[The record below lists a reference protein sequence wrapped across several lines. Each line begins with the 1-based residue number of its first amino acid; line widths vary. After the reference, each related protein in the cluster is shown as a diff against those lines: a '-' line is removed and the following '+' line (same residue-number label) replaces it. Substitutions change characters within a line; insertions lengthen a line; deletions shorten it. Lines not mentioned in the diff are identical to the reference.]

1 MLFIGLMS
9 GTSTDGVDA
18 VLCRIQNPTAVQVLQ
33 HYALPMAA
41 DLRTEIMALSQPGF
55 DELNR
60 AAVVSNQLTELYAQA
75 CAGLLQVSN
84 YNAKQIHAIG
94 VHGQTVR
101 HAPHLGFTLQLNAP
115 ALLAELT
122 KIDVIADF
130 RSRDIAAGGQGA
142 PLVPIF
148 HQAVFSADIPRVIL
162 NLGGI
167 ANISILRPHHAPQG
181 FDTGPANALL
191 DEWIQRHRG
200 LNYDQNGSWAA
211 KGKVITELLNQL
223 LTEPWL
229 ATTPPK
235 STGRDTFNYRWLQQH
250 LNTLSNKKAIAPMDV
265 QATLAAFTVH
275 TVSNAI
281 QEYASD
287 AKEIIVCGGGAYN
300 SHLLNGIAT
309 QTKKLVRN
317 SDELGIEAQQVEAAA
332 FAWLAYAYCQ
342 NIAAGNPSITGARHS
357 TLLGALYKA

>member
-18 VLCRIQNPTAVQVLQ
+18 VLCRIESPTSVQVLH
-33 HYALPMAA
+33 HYAIAIAA
-41 DLRTEIMALSQPGF
+41 DLRAEIIALNQPGF

-60 AAVVSNQLTELYAQA
+60 AALVANRLAKLYAHA
-75 CAGLLQVSN
+75 CSRLLEASN
-84 YNAKQIHAIG
+84 YTAKHIRAIG

-101 HAPHLGFTLQLNAP
+101 HAPNLGFTLQLNAP

-148 HQAVFSADIPRVIL
+148 HQAVFSTNAPRVIL

-167 ANISILRPHHAPQG
+167 ANISILRPHQVPQG

-191 DEWIQRHRG
+191 DEWIELHQG
-200 LNYDQNGSWAA
+200 LSYDENGAWAA
-211 KGKVITELLNQL
+211 QGVVISELLDRL

-229 ATTPPK
+229 AAPPPK
-235 STGRDTFNYRWLQQH
+235 STGRDTFNYLWLQRH
-250 LNTLSNKKAIAPMDV
+250 LDNLSATQPFAPVDV
-265 QATLAAFTVH
+265 QATLAAFTAH
-275 TVSNAI
+275 TIAQAI
-281 QEYASD
+281 GLHASD
-287 AKEIIVCGGGAYN
+287 AEEIVVCGGGAYN
-300 SHLLNGIAT
+300 SHLLACIAAL
-309 QTKKLVRN
+309 TKKPVRS
-317 SDELGIEAQQVEAAA
+317 SDELGISAQQVEAAA
-332 FAWLAYAYCQ
+332 FAWLAYANCH
-342 NIAAGNPSITGARHS
+342 NIAAGHPAITGARHS
-357 TLLGALYKA
+357 TLLGAVYKA